1 MDAAGILILE
11 NHHPLP
17 CYPHGHT
24 CLQPDASKESGEP
37 SLAAKQKSLAPDFAV
52 IPTPSESIRPMLLA
66 WMHPS
71 LTQAVENKPLFSH
84 TFY

>member
-1 MDAAGILILE
+1 MDAAGTFILE
-11 NHHPLP
+11 NHHPLL
-17 CYPHGHT
+17 CYLHGHT

-52 IPTPSESIRPMLLA
+52 IPTPPQSIRPMLLA
-66 WMHPS
+66 WLYPS
-71 LTQAVENKPLFSH
+71 FTQAVENKPLFPH